1 MVAALARDEIK
12 MRLSEIERIA
22 KAAMDACSEVINHPK
37 DSFVRERL
45 FDSLTEVVDSAFLE
59 TDQSRRGSFNELLQQ
74 ANVWSAIVRKRID
87 LVRHAGPGDIA
98 APSIRHPTR
107 ELQHILDA
115 LLDELGALPAV
126 PSSSRI
132 SRQP

>member
-1 MVAALARDEIK
+1 

-22 KAAMDACSEVINHPK
+22 KAAIDACLEVISHPN
-37 DSFVRERL
+37 DGFVRERL
-45 FDSLTEVVDSAFLE
+45 FESLTEVVDPAFLK
-59 TDQSRRGSFNELLQQ
+59 TDQSRRSSFNELLQQ
-74 ANVWSAIVRKRID
+74 ANVWSAIVRQRID
-87 LVRHAGPGDIA
+87 LVRRAGPGDTP
-98 APSIRHPTR
+98 APSIRFPTR
-107 ELQHILDA
+107 ELQHILNS

>member
-1 MVAALARDEIK
+1 

-22 KAAMDACSEVINHPK
+22 KAAMEACSEVITHPREG
-37 DSFVRERL
+37 SVRERL
-45 FDSLTEVVDSAFLE
+45 FDLLTEVVDPAFLE
-59 TDQSRRGSFNELLQQ
+59 TDQSRSSSFNQLLQQ
-74 ANVWSAIVRKRID
+74 ANVWSAIVRQRID
-87 LVRHAGPGDIA
+87 LFQRAGPGDTP

-107 ELQHILDA
+107 ELQHILDS

>member
-1 MVAALARDEIK
+1 

-22 KAAMDACSEVINHPK
+22 KATMDACSEVINHPK
-37 DSFVRERL
+37 DNFVRERL
-45 FDSLTEVVDSAFLE
+45 FDSLTEVVEPAFLE
-59 TDQSRRGSFNELLQQ
+59 TDQSRRSSFNELLQR
-74 ANVWSAIVRKRID
+74 ANVWSAIVRERIE
-87 LVRHAGPGDIA
+87 LVRRAGPGDTT

-107 ELQHILDA
+107 ELQHILDS

-132 SRQP
+132 SRQS

>member
-1 MVAALARDEIK
+1 MTAS
-12 MRLSEIERIA
+12 SES
-22 KAAMDACSEVINHPK
+22 DCSN
-37 DSFVRERL
+37 
-45 FDSLTEVVDSAFLE
+45 SLTEVVDPAFLE

-74 ANVWSAIVRKRID
+74 ANVWSAIVRQRIV
-87 LVRHAGPGDIA
+87 LVRRAEPGDTS
-98 APSIRHPTR
+98 APSIRYPTR
-107 ELQHILDA
+107 ELQHILDS